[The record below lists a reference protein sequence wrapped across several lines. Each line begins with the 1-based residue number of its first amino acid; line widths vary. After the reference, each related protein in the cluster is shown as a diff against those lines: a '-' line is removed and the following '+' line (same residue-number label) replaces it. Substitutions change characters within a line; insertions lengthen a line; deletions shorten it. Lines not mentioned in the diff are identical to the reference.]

1 LEAAL
6 QYLVIVIALV
16 GFWAIVIRPTR
27 KRQRET
33 QDLQADLQVGDR
45 VLMSAGVFGTVR
57 AIEADRLRIEIA
69 PGTIIEAMRQVVI
82 EKQGSDSQAS
92 STQTEIGESKAED
105 QGR

>member
-1 LEAAL
+1 MQAAL
-6 QYLVIVIALV
+6 QYLVILIALV

-33 QDLQADLQVGDR
+33 QDLQAELQVGDR
-45 VLMSAGVFGTVR
+45 VLMSAGVFGTIR
-57 AIEADRLRIEIA
+57 AIEEDRLRIEIA

-82 EKQGSDSQAS
+82 EKQASDTQAS
-92 STQTEIGESKAED
+92 STQTEIGDSKAED